1 MSEQNGKR
9 LLLIDLTSS
18 ELSSELSKAGLAIS
32 GENVGDREQVLR
44 LSTYLIDKGENP
56 FTFEFKT
63 TPGRVLDSRDQKTQN
78 ERTKL
83 LERVIKFEKRVFSR
97 RDGA

>member
-1 MSEQNGKR
+1 MSEPTGKR
-9 LLLIDLTSS
+9 LRLMDLTSS
-18 ELSSELSKAGLAIS
+18 ELSSELSKAGLQIS
-32 GENVGDREQVLR
+32 GQNVDDRERLLR

-56 FTFEFKT
+56 FTFEFKS
-63 TPGRVLDSRDQKTQN
+63 TPGRVVDSPDQKIQN

-83 LERVIKFEKRVFSR
+83 LERVIKIEKRVFSR

>member
-1 MSEQNGKR
+1 MSEQNGKKSR
-9 LLLIDLTSS
+9 LIDLTSP
-18 ELSSELSKAGLAIS
+18 ELSSELSKAGIKTS
-32 GENVGDREQVLR
+32 GENVDDRERLLR

-63 TPGRVLDSRDQKTQN
+63 TTGRVLDIQDHKIQN

-83 LERVIKFEKRVFSR
+83 LERVIKIEKRVFSR